1 MHWPRRS
8 VISKSHDMQNMN
20 MRKRRNWLML
30 LWPRRERRQPKH
42 WPRKRQPMPR
52 HRKQSLRRKKMN
64 LKRKKKKKTLTGELV
79 EYRVPKQNLISKLK
93 VRTKKIETLEVQS
106 MSLLK
111 IQEK

>member
-1 MHWPRRS
+1 MY
-8 VISKSHDMQNMN
+8 
-20 MRKRRNWLML
+20 
-30 LWPRRERRQPKH
+30 
-42 WPRKRQPMPR
+42 
-52 HRKQSLRRKKMN
+52 RKQSLWKKRKKKRSLWKKKRHLKQN
-64 LKRKKKKKTLTGELV
+64 LWKKKKRYLKQSLRKRKKKNFRKKRKKKKKTLTGELV

>member
-8 VISKSHDMQNMN
+8 VISKSHDMQIMN

-30 LWPRRERRQPKH
+30 LWPRRERRQLMLH
-42 WPRKRQPMPR
+42 QR
-52 HRKQSLRRKKMN
+52 HRKQSLRRKKKN